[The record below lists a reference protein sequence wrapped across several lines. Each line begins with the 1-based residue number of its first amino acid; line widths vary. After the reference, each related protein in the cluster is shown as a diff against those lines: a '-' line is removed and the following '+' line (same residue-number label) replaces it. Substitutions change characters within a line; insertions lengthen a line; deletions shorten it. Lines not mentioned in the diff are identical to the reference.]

1 MPSSSKP
8 VGIDLGTT
16 FSAIA
21 YLDESGKP
29 VTIPNREGELTTPSA
44 ILFEDDNLVVGRE
57 AIRAAL
63 TDPGK
68 VVQFIKREIGTP
80 RYRYRVGEKNYTP
93 EELSAMIL
101 KKLKQDAE
109 QKIGPIED
117 AVITVPAYFDDT
129 RRKATQD
136 AGRIAGLNVLD
147 IINEPTA
154 AALAY
159 GVGKLGKDE
168 VALVYDLGG
177 GTFDVTLV
185 QISGRKIQMLATDG
199 DVRLG
204 GKEWDDRILNYVADK
219 FKEETGEDPRDDAQ
233 SHNELAERVEE
244 AKRAL
249 SERRKVRIP
258 CSHAGH
264 RLSIELTKG
273 DFEHLT
279 EDLLGRTELTT
290 QLVMEQSE
298 LTWDDVNR
306 VLLVGGSTRMPMV
319 RTILESITGTEP
331 DASLPADEVVAWG
344 AAIHAGIR
352 SMRTTGGTA
361 GFDAKAIEKLKDVVE
376 INVNSHSLGIV
387 AFDRK
392 SKKRVNAIIIKKNTP
407 LPHSA
412 KRLFRTPRT
421 EGKAGALR
429 VLILEG
435 EAKDPDACIQI
446 GECLVKLPQDLPGSS
461 PIQIS
466 FSYDESGRIGVH
478 ALDMTQGRE
487 AKTEIIRQT
496 GMSNEQ
502 IDRATADLSQTQLE

>member
-1 MPSSSKP
+1 MAPEATP

-21 YLDESGKP
+21 YLDEGGKP
-29 VTIPNREGELTTPSA
+29 VTISNREGELTTPSA
-44 ILFEDDNLVVGRE
+44 ILFEDNNIVVGRE

-63 TDPGK
+63 TDPER
-68 VVQFIKREIGTP
+68 VVQCIKREIGTP
-80 RYRYRVGEKNYTP
+80 RYRYRAGDKSYSP

-109 QKIGPIED
+109 QKIGPIEE

-136 AGRIAGLNVLD
+136 AGRIAGLKVLD

-159 GVGKLGKDE
+159 GVGKLGKKE
-168 VALVYDLGG
+168 IALVYDLGG

-185 QISGRKIQMLATDG
+185 KIAGRQVRMLATDG

-204 GKEWDDRILNYVADK
+204 GKDWDERILDFVADK
-219 FKEETGEDPRDDAQ
+219 FKEETDADPREDALSLNDLQ
-233 SHNELAERVEE
+233 ERVEE

-249 SERRKVRIP
+249 SERTKVRIP

-264 RLSIELTKG
+264 RLSVELSR
-273 DFEHLT
+273 DEFEQLT
-279 EDLLGRTELTT
+279 EDLLGRTQLTT
-290 QLVMEQSE
+290 DLVMEESG
-298 LTWDDVNR
+298 LTWDDVSR

-319 RTILESITGTEP
+319 QSMLDLVTGKPP

-344 AAIHAGIR
+344 AAIHAGIL
-352 SMRTTGGTA
+352 SMREEGGRKRYHEKTV
-361 GFDAKAIEKLKDVVE
+361 EKLKDVVE
-376 INVNSHSLGIV
+376 INVNSHSLGIT
-387 AFDRK
+387 AYDRK
-392 SKKRVNAIIIKKNTP
+392 AKKRVNAIIIKKNTP
-407 LPHSA
+407 LPHAA
-412 KRLFRTPRT
+412 KRLFRTPKT
-421 EGKAGALR
+421 EGKSSALK
-429 VLILEG
+429 VGILEG

-446 GECLVKLPQDLPGSS
+446 GECTVKLPGELPPGS

-466 FSYDESGRIGVH
+466 FNYDESGRIGVH
-478 ALDMTQGRE
+478 ALDMTSGRE
-487 AKTEIIRQT
+487 AKTEIIREV
-496 GMSNEQ
+496 GMAPDEIEQ
-502 IDRATADLSQTQLE
+502 AAADLSKAELE

>member
-1 MPSSSKP
+1 MPSSKP

-21 YLDESGKP
+21 YLDETGKP
-29 VTIPNREGELTTPSA
+29 VTIPNREGELITPSA
-44 ILFEDDNLVVGRE
+44 ILFEEGNIVVGRE

-63 TDPGK
+63 TDPGR

-80 RYRYRVGEKNYTP
+80 RYRYRVGDKSYTP

-109 QKIGPIED
+109 QKIGPITD

-136 AGRIAGLNVLD
+136 AGRIAGLNVID
-147 IINEPTA
+147 ILNEPTA

-185 QISGRKIQMLATDG
+185 QISGRRIQMLATDG

-204 GKEWDDRILNYVADK
+204 GKDWDDRILNHVAEK

-249 SERRKVRIP
+249 SERRKVRVP
-258 CSHAGH
+258 CSHGGH
-264 RLSIELTKG
+264 RLSVELAQE

-290 QLVMEQSE
+290 QLVIEQSG
-298 LTWDDVNR
+298 LSWDAVER

-319 RTILESITGTEP
+319 RKMLELIAGKEP

-352 SMRTTGGTA
+352 TMRKAGGEKV
-361 GFDAKAIEKLKDVVE
+361 FDAKTVASLRDVVE
-376 INVNSHSLGIV
+376 INVNSHSLGIA
-387 AFDRK
+387 AFDGK
-392 SKKRVNAIIIKKNTP
+392 AKKRINAIIIKKNTP

-429 VLILEG
+429 IRILEG
-435 EAKDPDACIQI
+435 ESKDPEACIQI
-446 GECLVKLPQDLPGSS
+446 GECLVKLPPDLPGGS

-466 FSYDESGRIGVH
+466 FNYDESGRIGVH
-478 ALDMTQGRE
+478 ALDMTRGRE
-487 AKTEIIRQT
+487 AKTEIIRET
-496 GMSNEQ
+496 GMSKEE
-502 IDRATADLSQTQLE
+502 IEKATADLSKAELE

>member
-1 MPSSSKP
+1 MAPTGRP

-16 FSAIA
+16 YSAIA
-21 YLDESGKP
+21 YLDESGRP

-44 ILFEDDNLVVGRE
+44 ILFEEDNIVVGRE

-63 TDPGK
+63 TDPQR
-68 VVQFIKREIGTP
+68 VVQFIKREMGTP
-80 RYRYRVGEKNYTP
+80 RYRYRLGSKSYTP

-109 QKIGPIED
+109 QKIGPITE

-136 AGRIAGLNVLD
+136 AGAIAGLKVKD

-154 AALAY
+154 AALAF
-159 GVGKLGKDE
+159 GVGKLGKE
-168 VALVYDLGG
+168 ETALVYDLGG

-185 QISGRKIQMLATDG
+185 RISGRQIRVLATDG

-204 GKEWDDRILNYVADK
+204 GKDWDDRILDFIADK
-219 FKEETGEDPRDDAQ
+219 FKEEADADPREDAQ
-233 SHNELAERVEE
+233 SHNELALRIEE

-258 CSHAGH
+258 CSHAGR
-264 RLSIELTKG
+264 RLSIELSRE
-273 DFEHLT
+273 DFEQMT

-290 QLVMEQSE
+290 QLVIEQSGVS
-298 LTWDDVNR
+298 WDQVDR

-319 RTILESITGTEP
+319 RNMLESVTGRPP
-331 DASLPADEVVAWG
+331 DGSLPADEVVAWG

-352 SMRTTGGTA
+352 SVREAGGETRFEKKTA
-361 GFDAKAIEKLKDVVE
+361 ETLRDVVE
-376 INVNSHSLGIV
+376 INVNSHSLGIA
-387 AFDRK
+387 AFDGK
-392 SKKRVNAIIIKKNTP
+392 TQKRVNAILIKKNTP

-412 KRLFRTPRT
+412 KRLFRTPKVT
-421 EGKAGALR
+421 GGESALR
-429 VLILEG
+429 IRILEG
-435 EAKDPDACIQI
+435 ESKDPDACIQI
-446 GECLVKLPQDLPGSS
+446 GECLVNLPKDLPGGS

-466 FSYDESGRIGVH
+466 FSYDESGRISVH
-478 ALDMTQGRE
+478 ALDMTLGRE
-487 AKTEIIRQT
+487 AKTEIIRET
-496 GMSNEQ
+496 GLSKPQIEQ
-502 IDRATADLSQTQLE
+502 ATADLSKAELE

>member
-1 MPSSSKP
+1 MPPSKP

-21 YLDESGKP
+21 YLDETGKP

-44 ILFEDDNLVVGRE
+44 ILFEEDNIVVGRE

-68 VVQFIKREIGTP
+68 VVQFIKREVGTP
-80 RYRYRVGEKNYTP
+80 RYRYRVGQKNYTP

-109 QKIGPIED
+109 RKIGPIED

-159 GVGKLGKDE
+159 GMGKLGNDE

-185 QISGRKIQMLATDG
+185 QISGRKIQMRATDG

-204 GKEWDDRILNYVADK
+204 GKEWDDRILNYVAEK
-219 FKEETGEDPRDDAQ
+219 FMEETGENPRDDAQ

-258 CSHAGH
+258 CSHAGR
-264 RLSIELTKG
+264 RLSVELTK
-273 DFEHLT
+273 DEFEHLT
-279 EDLLGRTELTT
+279 EDLLGRTEMTT
-290 QLVMEQSE
+290 QLVLEQSG
-298 LTWDDVNR
+298 LSWDAVNR

-319 RTILESITGTEP
+319 RSMLELITGKEP

-352 SMRTTGGTA
+352 SLRKPGGARGFTA
-361 GFDAKAIEKLKDVVE
+361 KVIKELKDVVE
-376 INVNSHSLGIV
+376 INVNSHSLGIA
-387 AFDRK
+387 AFDPK
-392 SKKRVNAIIIKKNTP
+392 TKKRVNAIIIKKNTP

-412 KRLFRTPRT
+412 KRLFKTPPAD
-421 EGKAGALR
+421 GKAAALR
-429 VLILEG
+429 IRVLEG
-435 EAKDPDACIQI
+435 ESKDPDACIQI
-446 GECLVKLPQDLPGSS
+446 GECLVKLPADLAGGS

-478 ALDMTQGRE
+478 ALDMTRGRE
-487 AKTEIIRQT
+487 AKTEIIRDT
-496 GMSNEQ
+496 GMSNSQ
-502 IDRATADLSQTQLE
+502 IDKATADLSQAELE